1 MLGQIWDTER
11 MGRGS
16 LELVRKDAPGRG
28 TGWRSG

>member
-1 MLGQIWDTER
+1 MLGQIWDTEW

-16 LELVRKDAPGRG
+16 LESVRKDTLGRG